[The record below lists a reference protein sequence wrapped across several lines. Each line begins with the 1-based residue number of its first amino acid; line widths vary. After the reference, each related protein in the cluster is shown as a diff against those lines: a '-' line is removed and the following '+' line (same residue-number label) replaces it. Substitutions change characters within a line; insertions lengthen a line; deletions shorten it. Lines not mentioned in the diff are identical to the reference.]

1 MYTVLGVIAK
11 PMGLLLNLLYNFIG
25 NYGIAIIIF
34 TVFVK
39 LCLYP
44 LYIKQ
49 TRSTAMMSEIQP
61 KIKAI
66 QNKYANDQE
75 LMNIKMQE
83 LYKEEKFN
91 PMGGCLPMLIQM
103 PIIMGLFALLR
114 NPLRYVTEDSMIFAF
129 HEPFLWIADLSQPD
143 PWILPIIAGVATFFS
158 FTLNRALASTGM
170 TGGSAGQSEAMM
182 KMMQYIFPI
191 MILWMARSFPSGLA
205 LYWAVSQIIQ
215 IFFNIHMQS
224 LRKKIKREQQ
234 EKRIREKYEKMNRMK

>member
-1 MYTVLGVIAK
+1 MYTILGVIAK
-11 PMGLLLNLLYNFIG
+11 PMGLLLDLLYGFIG
-25 NYGIAIIIF
+25 NYGISIIIF

-49 TRSTAMMSEIQP
+49 TKSTAMMSEMQP
-61 KIKAI
+61 KIKAL
-66 QNKYANDQE
+66 QNKYGNDQE
-75 LMNIKMQE
+75 TLNIKMQE

-114 NPLRYVTEDSMIFAF
+114 NPMRYITKDSMIFAF
-129 HEPFLWIADLSQPD
+129 HEPFLWIKDLSQPD
-143 PWILPIIAGVATFFS
+143 PWILPIIAGVATFIA
-158 FTLNRALASTGM
+158 FTMNRMLQDTGSDAANQ
-170 TGGSAGQSEAMM
+170 SAAMM

-191 MILWMARSFPSGLA
+191 MILWMARSFPAGLA

-215 IFFNIHMQS
+215 IGFNIHLQT
-224 LRKKIKREQQ
+224 LRKKIKREQKERQ
-234 EKRIREKYEKMNRMK
+234 IRERLEKKNRGL

>member
-1 MYTVLGVIAK
+1 MYTILGVIAK
-11 PMGLLLNLLYNFIG
+11 PMGLLLDLLYGFIG
-25 NYGIAIIIF
+25 NYGISIIIF

-49 TRSTAMMSEIQP
+49 TKSTAMMSEMQP
-61 KIKAI
+61 KIKAL
-66 QNKYANDQE
+66 QNKYGNDQE
-75 LMNIKMQE
+75 MLNIKMQE

-114 NPLRYVTEDSMIFAF
+114 NPMRYITKDSMIFAF
-129 HEPFLWIADLSQPD
+129 HEPFLWIKDLSQPD
-143 PWILPIIAGVATFFS
+143 PWILPIIAGVATFIA
-158 FTLNRALASTGM
+158 FTMNRMLQDT
-170 TGGSAGQSEAMM
+170 GSAAANQSAAMM
-182 KMMQYIFPI
+182 KMMQYIFPL

-215 IFFNIHMQS
+215 IGFNIHLQT
-224 LRKKIKREQQ
+224 LRKKIKREQK
-234 EKRIREKYEKMNRMK
+234 EKEIRERLEKKNRNH

>member
-1 MYTVLGVIAK
+1 
-11 PMGLLLNLLYNFIG
+11 MGILLDLLYGFIG
-25 NYGIAIIIF
+25 NYGLSIIIF

-49 TRSTAMMSEIQP
+49 TKSTAMMSEMQP

-75 LMNIKMQE
+75 MMNIKMQE

-114 NPLRYVTEDSMIFAF
+114 NPMRYITKDSMIFAF
-129 HEPFLWIADLSQPD
+129 HEPFLWIKDLSQPD
-143 PWILPIIAGVATFFS
+143 PWILPIIAGVATFIA
-158 FTLNRALASTGM
+158 FTMNRMLQDTGSDAANQ
-170 TGGSAGQSEAMM
+170 SAAMM
-182 KMMQYIFPI
+182 KMMQYIFPV
-191 MILWMARSFPSGLA
+191 MILWMARSFPAGLA

-215 IFFNIHMQS
+215 IGFNIHLQTM
-224 LRKKIKREQQ
+224 RKKIKREQKERQ
-234 EKRIREKYEKMNRMK
+234 IRERLEKKNRG

>member
-1 MYTVLGVIAK
+1 MYTILGIIAK
-11 PMGLLLNLLYNFIG
+11 PMGLLLDLLYGFIG
-25 NYGIAIIIF
+25 NYGISIIIF

-49 TRSTAMMSEIQP
+49 TKSTAMMSEMQP
-61 KIKAI
+61 KIKAL
-66 QNKYANDQE
+66 QNKYGNDQE
-75 LMNIKMQE
+75 TLNIKMQE

-114 NPLRYVTEDSMIFAF
+114 NPMRYMTDDNMIFAF
-129 HEPFLWIADLSQPD
+129 HESFIWIRDLAQPD
-143 PWILPIIAGVATFFS
+143 PWILPIIAGVATFIAFS
-158 FTLNRALASTGM
+158 MNRVLQDTGNAQANQMQGM
-170 TGGSAGQSEAMM
+170 T
-182 KMMQYIFPI
+182 KMMQYVFPV

-215 IFFNIHMQS
+215 IFFNIHMS
-224 LRKKIKREQQ
+224 TIRKKMKQ
-234 EKRIREKYEKMNRMK
+234 ESEERRIREKLEKKLNR